1 VPIGIAKGTDSVA
14 KPSVYIE
21 TSILSYL
28 VARPTA
34 NLLSAACQ
42 QVTSEWWDGKR
53 HLYDL
58 FTSELVIAE
67 AKAGH
72 ADAAA
77 RRLELL
83 RGVLELTISDD
94 VKRLAV
100 AFIAQGALPDKAQA
114 EAIHIAV
121 AAVHNV
127 DYLLTW
133 NCRHIDNPA
142 TKPAVRAVCMS
153 EGYRCPEICTP
164 IEIMQAIR

>member
-1 VPIGIAKGTDSVA
+1 MSEHRSPLPT
-14 KPSVYIE
+14 VYIE
-21 TSILSYL
+21 TSIVSYL

-42 QVTSEWWDGKR
+42 QVTAQWWEGKR

-58 FTSELVIAE
+58 FTCELVIAE
-67 AKAGH
+67 AKAGD
-72 ADAAA
+72 AEAAA
-77 RRLELL
+77 KRLELL
-83 RGVLELTISDD
+83 RGIPELTISDD
-94 VKRLAV
+94 VKRLAI
-100 AFIAQGALPDKAQA
+100 ALIAQRALPDRAQA
-114 EAIHIAV
+114 DAIHIAV

-142 TKPAVRAVCMS
+142 TKPAVRAVCTS

-164 IEIMQAIR
+164 IEMMEAITDER

>member
-1 VPIGIAKGTDSVA
+1 MA

-21 TSILSYL
+21 TSIVGYL
-28 VARPTA
+28 VARPSA
-34 NLLSAACQ
+34 NLLTAACH
-42 QVTSEWWDGKR
+42 QVTADWWEGKR

-67 AKAGH
+67 AKAGDV
-72 ADAAA
+72 DAVG

-83 RGVLELTISDD
+83 RGVPELTISDE
-94 VKRLAV
+94 VKGLAV
-100 AFIAQGALPDKAQA
+100 ALVGQGALPDKAQA
-114 EAIHIAV
+114 DAIHIAA

-142 TKPAVRAVCMS
+142 TKPAVRAVCTR

-164 IEIMQAIR
+164 FEIMEAISDER

>member
-1 VPIGIAKGTDSVA
+1 MSDTRSPLPT
-14 KPSVYIE
+14 VYIE
-21 TSILSYL
+21 TSIVSYL

-42 QVTSEWWDGKR
+42 QVTAEWWEGKR

-58 FTSELVIAE
+58 FTCELVIAE
-67 AKAGH
+67 AKAG
-72 ADAAA
+72 DAEAA
-77 RRLELL
+77 EKRLELL
-83 RGVLELTISDD
+83 RGIPELTISDD
-94 VKRLAV
+94 VKRLAT
-100 AFIAQGALPDKAQA
+100 ALIAQGALPDRAQA
-114 EAIHIAV
+114 DAIHIAV

-142 TKPAVRAVCMS
+142 TKPAVRAVCSS

-164 IEIMQAIR
+164 IEMMEAITDEG

>member
-1 VPIGIAKGTDSVA
+1 MA

-21 TSILSYL
+21 TSVLSYL
-28 VARPTA
+28 VARPTS

-42 QVTSEWWDGKR
+42 QVTSEWWDRKR

-58 FTSELVIAE
+58 FTSELVVAE
-67 AKAGH
+67 AKAGD
-72 ADAAA
+72 AEAAA

-83 RGVLELTISDD
+83 RGVLELRISDD
-94 VKRLAV
+94 VKRPAV

-114 EAIHIAV
+114 DAIHIAV

-164 IEIMQAIR
+164 IEIMEAIR